1 MIQSKHSLTIKSN
14 NMNKQEFLS
23 KPAVNGTD
31 AAAQILLRTQS
42 MTSMKEIKRV
52 VGTLQKTLYGEQVVR
67 LPLEELSKAVEK
79 AAYLIVD

>member
-1 MIQSKHSLTIKSN
+1 
-14 NMNKQEFLS
+14 MNKQEFLAQ
-23 KPAVNGTD
+23 KPANATD

-52 VGTLQKTLYGEQVVR
+52 VGSLQKTLYGEQVVR
-67 LPLEELSKAVEK
+67 LPLEELAKAVEK

>member
-1 MIQSKHSLTIKSN
+1 
-14 NMNKQEFLS
+14 MNKQEFLAQ
-23 KPAVNGTD
+23 PAKTATD

-52 VGTLQKTLYGEQVVR
+52 VGTLSKTLYGEQVVR
-67 LPLEELSKAVEK
+67 LPLEELAKAVEK

>member
-1 MIQSKHSLTIKSN
+1 
-14 NMNKQEFLS
+14 MNKQEFLS
-23 KPAVNGTD
+23 KPAANGTD

-52 VGTLQKTLYGEQVVR
+52 VSNLQKTLYGENVVR
-67 LPLEELSKAVEK
+67 LPLEELAKAVEK